1 MRIKCSN
8 QFRVNKRD
16 TDCFEYRYEENTKL
30 SVNASVSYAWIFL
43 STLFFLWF
51 FYVLVLLNSN
61 LQKQQ
66 SKGDTWGMK
75 LKVFPFELRN
85 FWCIVYFILELL
97 SKLNSFEYNLLDVIC
112 LSRNKLFQHD
122 GILYPSWLAFTV
134 CLLLSQRTSLHR

>member
-1 MRIKCSN
+1 MKCSN

-112 LSRNKLFQHD
+112 ISRNKLFQHD

-134 CLLLSQRTSLHR
+134 YLLLSQRTSLHR